1 MKNYSLVNAYG
12 NLWKNWEHT
21 LEDYQNRVEGIVD
34 WVYINHPRF
43 YILQEQELP
52 MYHIH
57 VRSGSSSTYAGKM
70 LFLGNLRFHQGV
82 AVTENNT
89 YAWMGGIGSLLDY
102 SAELVSYID
111 PTEDISGDV
120 EGANQKDGVINTVS
134 IPYDV
139 WFILNHRPSNTAIE
153 TLSLIFSDDIL
164 KYSTADGDEFP
175 VSEDGIIFLP
185 YDITAATLSNQIYT
199 ILDDNNNTITFHKY
213 NELILLPIGVTIYS
227 YIQSTNTLNAPNSID
242 RLKIENYL
250 MFYAAEY
257 MAYSFDHYAD
267 GCIYFTPHSTNVGL
281 SYNPIDLYNR
291 RWITPEQ
298 QFSNSYNTL
307 TIYSYNYANNAINP
321 YIQNN
326 GIAWTGQSITQE
338 IRWKEANGWQ
348 EPFIANVTTKAI
360 SSNIDNKEYW
370 SYNITVENGQKP
382 IANQVFVTLW

>member
-1 MKNYSLVNAYG
+1 M
-12 NLWKNWEHT
+12 
-21 LEDYQNRVEGIVD
+21 
-34 WVYINHPRF
+34 
-43 YILQEQELP
+43 
-52 MYHIH
+52 
-57 VRSGSSSTYAGKM
+57 
-70 LFLGNLRFHQGV
+70 
-82 AVTENNT
+82 
-89 YAWMGGIGSLLDY
+89 
-102 SAELVSYID
+102 
-111 PTEDISGDV
+111 
-120 EGANQKDGVINTVS
+120 
-134 IPYDV
+134 
-139 WFILNHRPSNTAIE
+139 
-153 TLSLIFSDDIL
+153 
-164 KYSTADGDEFP
+164 
-175 VSEDGIIFLP
+175 
-185 YDITAATLSNQIYT
+185 
-199 ILDDNNNTITFHKY
+199 
-213 NELILLPIGVTIYS
+213 PIGVTIYS

-326 GIAWTGQSITQE
+326 GIAWTGQPITQE